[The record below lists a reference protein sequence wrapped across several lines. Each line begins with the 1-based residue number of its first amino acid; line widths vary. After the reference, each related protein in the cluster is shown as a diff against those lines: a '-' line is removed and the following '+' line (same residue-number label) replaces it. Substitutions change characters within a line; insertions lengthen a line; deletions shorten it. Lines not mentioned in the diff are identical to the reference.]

1 MPEFKDV
8 AEAKKAMLEVFT
20 ALQGN
25 KTEIE
30 AAVTAAGDDLQKKM
44 MTVIPLLQNT
54 LAGPLATYGFP
65 AGGPGIMAGIG
76 AFTKAS
82 LTEGEPSVLKEG
94 AASSRLTNA
103 PAPIFTPPSSQNWSL
118 TRSDALSALRFPL
131 SRCSPLACRDGY
143 AQTENDGFA
152 GGR

>member
-94 AASSRLTNA
+94 MDMLK
-103 PAPIFTPPSSQNWSL
+103 QKMMG
-118 TRSDALSALRFPL
+118 
-131 SRCSPLACRDGY
+131 SPVADDKIEAFKAKLQA
-143 AQTENDGFA
+143 
-152 GGR
+152 